1 MPHAPPAGGHATLYL
16 PRRLVH
22 FSAMVFNSRNV
33 DWWCERGILILV
45 LAALVFAP
53 LAFGAVY
60 TWTFLVV
67 QTLALGVALVW
78 LVRLWAGY
86 KPKLLWPPLA
96 WLVVAFVLYAVVRYL
111 TADIEYV
118 ARWELLRVLLYAF
131 LFFAVISNLYSQ
143 DSTETITYTLT
154 LVAVLASSY
163 AMAQFAHHSVHVWD
177 LTTPYDGR
185 ASGTYIN
192 PDHFAGFLELVLP
205 LPLAF
210 LLAARVGVTTRVLL
224 AYATLTILGGLAVTL
239 SRGGWVAA
247 GAGLLLLFGFLLCHR
262 NHRGHAALVLALL
275 LLGGGLF
282 ISGILS
288 HSVGYMRRVVKPD
301 DVGASVLET
310 HDRFQMWRAS
320 LQMWSDHPLWGVGPG
335 HFDYRFREYRPEA
348 FQARPE
354 HAHQD
359 YLELFADWGLAGGLI
374 VFAGIGVL
382 IFGLVRSWPHVRREE
397 NDFGSGM
404 STRYAFF
411 LGALCGLFAL
421 AVHSFVDFNLH
432 ITANAL
438 VGVVLLAL
446 LASSLRFATKRYWVR
461 TRLPLQVS
469 VTATLAVFLLYFGL
483 QMWRLGGEML
493 WTWRAEN
500 LHVYSTEQAQALQ
513 KALAYEPD
521 DYLTYYNIGECYR
534 VQSLDG
540 GDNFAALAQSALTNY
555 AQGIRLDPYDAYCP
569 LRSGM
574 CLDWLDRHA
583 DAAKFY
589 SDAEQRDP
597 NGNFVVAN
605 IGWHYLQLG
614 DYSAARQWFIRA
626 AKLSLWRND
635 TAKSSLYDICEP
647 KLTDRASGRLPL
659 ALFYNGK
666 DN

>member
-1 MPHAPPAGGHATLYL
+1 
-16 PRRLVH
+16 
-22 FSAMVFNSRNV
+22 MVFNSRNV

-60 TWTFLVV
+60 TWTFLVLL
-67 QTLALGVALVW
+67 TLALGVALVW
-78 LVRLWAGY
+78 VVRLWAGY

-131 LFFAVISNLYSQ
+131 LFFAVISNLYDQ
-143 DSTETITYTLT
+143 DSTETITYTLI

-163 AMAQFAHHSVHVWD
+163 AVAEFAHHSIQVWNH
-177 LTTPYDGR
+177 TTTYPGR
-185 ASGTYIN
+185 ASGTYLN
-192 PDHFAGFLELVLP
+192 PDHFAGFLEVVLP

-210 LLAARVGVTTRVLL
+210 LLAGRVSVVTRLLL
-224 AYATLTILGGLAVTL
+224 AYATLTILGGLAVTF

-247 GAGLLLLFGFLLCHR
+247 GGGLLLLFGFLLCHR
-262 NHRGHAALVLALL
+262 NHRGRAALVLALL
-275 LLGGGLF
+275 LIGGGIF
-282 ISGILS
+282 TGHVLS
-288 HSVGYMRRVVKPD
+288 HSVTYMRRVVNPD
-301 DVGASVLET
+301 DIGASVLET
-310 HDRFQMWRAS
+310 HDRMQMWRAAG
-320 LQMWSDHPLWGVGPG
+320 QMWSDHPLWGVGPG

-354 HAHQD
+354 HAHED

-374 VFAGIGVL
+374 VFAGIGVF
-382 IFGLVRSWPHVRREE
+382 IFGLVRSWRHVRREE
-397 NDFGSGM
+397 NDLGSSM
-404 STRYAFF
+404 SSRYAFF
-411 LGALCGLFAL
+411 LGAVSGLFAL
-421 AVHSFVDFNLH
+421 ALHSLVDFNLH
-432 ITANAL
+432 IVANAI

-446 LASSLRFATKRYWVR
+446 LAANLRFATKRYWVR
-461 TRLPLQVS
+461 IRLPLQVS
-469 VTATLAVFLLYFGL
+469 LTAGLAALMLYVGL
-483 QMWRLGGEML
+483 QMWRLGGEMI
-493 WTWRAEN
+493 WTGRAEN

-513 KALAYEPD
+513 KALAYEPQN
-521 DYLTYYNIGECYR
+521 YQTYYDIGECYR
-534 VQSLDG
+534 VQSFDG
-540 GDNFAALAQSALTNY
+540 GDDFAALAQTALTNY
-555 AQGIRLDPYDAYCP
+555 AQGIRLDPHDAYCP

-583 DAAKFY
+583 EAAKFY
-589 SDAEQRDP
+589 SDAEQLDP

-626 AKLSLWRND
+626 ARLSLWQND
-635 TAKSSLYDICEP
+635 IATSSLYNICEP
-647 KLTDRASGRLPL
+647 KLTDRASGRLPM